1 MKKLTVI
8 ILCLALCLGALA
20 GCGDAVIGPAPT
32 ATPASGTPADT
43 IDSVPD
49 DGPKGAEIML
59 EGSGASIR
67 GSGVSASGST
77 VTIASPGSYTVSGT
91 LDDGCIVVNTG
102 EVKGDVTLTLRGASI
117 TCLSGAAIHV
127 IEAKNFDLVLEDGT
141 QNRLVSG
148 SPDAAVTGKQD
159 GAALFCEDDL
169 DILGSGSL
177 EVYGYLNNGITC
189 KDDLDIKDGTL
200 SVTAVNNGVKGS
212 ESVEIFGGSLSVIA
226 GNDGVKTSSAKKE
239 GKGFVTVEG
248 GTVTITAQGDGIS
261 AETALTVSGG
271 EIRVKTTGDRTA
283 GSCKALKAKTVLTV
297 SGGTA
302 ELDSEDHALHSA
314 GDMLLSGGT
323 LAIVSRAGKGVSAHG
338 TLELGGSAL
347 DVRDPVKAVATVL
360 DALDR
365 HADGLGRQR
374 DAQRP
379 RRSHRRQGR
388 RGHHGRQLQR
398 RRKHEIAPRLPARQ
412 HTAIAA
418 LRLQR
423 RRRYRGR
430 GQNGVRRA
438 CRCDRSPLR
447 LYYGGLLAPRSG
459 VGHVHAGAR
468 HAHRFCEHEL
478 RTEKIKELSENL
490 SDSSFFQP
498 RCFLRRRLRLRSSS
512 PLSMNSA
519 STYWS

>member
-141 QNRLVSG
+141 QIHVDSFAIEDESG
-148 SPDAAVTGKQD
+148 TLDYNSWIRVTLPDGR
-159 GAALFCEDDL
+159 
-169 DILGSGSL
+169 LGSGSL

-323 LAIVSRAGKGVSAHG
+323 LTIVSRAGKGVSAHG

-347 DVRDPVKAVATVL
+347 DVISADDGLEAEQAIVL
-360 DALDR
+360 SDGIVRLLAG
-365 HADGLGRQR
+365 ADGLKAGSKSGSGAGTLTVSGGSVTLSARGDPIDAKGGAVITGGSFSAVGSTKSPQGFRPDSTQR
-374 DAQRP
+374 SLLFVFSGGEGTAAEVKTASGELVGAIEARCGYTCAIFSRP
-379 RRSHRRQGR
+379 DLASGTYTLEL
-388 RGHHGRQLQR
+388 GTL
-398 RRKHEIAPRLPARQ
+398 IA
-412 HTAIAA
+412 
-418 LRLQR
+418 
-423 RRRYRGR
+423 
-430 GQNGVRRA
+430 
-438 CRCDRSPLR
+438 
-447 LYYGGLLAPRSG
+447 
-459 VGHVHAGAR
+459 
-468 HAHRFCEHEL
+468 
-478 RTEKIKELSENL
+478 
-490 SDSSFFQP
+490 
-498 RCFLRRRLRLRSSS
+498 
-512 PLSMNSA
+512 SA
-519 STYWS
+519 STN